1 MCVCVSRAMC
11 AVESM
16 GGCCSCNSANSSYFP
31 PYSSTLFPPPG
42 LTNNEYGVLTT
53 YVPNFDQLHLNLN
66 GRYEVPQ
73 ICKVL
78 YTKPENM
85 VRNEQATNCIWL
97 SKPKLTSSWAAGFS
111 FNKCHAD
118 LKAPYDP
125 HLPSL
130 FDGEEY
136 SKYAR
141 MWTRYVNPSLFLHPI
156 ISPVLLFL
164 PHPSPYPTL
173 DGVLLHYLKSH
184 FPFYSLPPHPHF
196 YALPLP
202 QWLRH
207 LHAAPKHRLSR
218 LHTRSTNQ
226 GR

>member
-1 MCVCVSRAMC
+1 MCVRMYEVMC
-11 AVESM
+11 GCMHGERIHARVLPC
-16 GGCCSCNSANSSYFP
+16 CCSQHRKSPHPHAFFSSFSP
-31 PYSSTLFPPPG
+31 LLPTG
-42 LTNNEYGVLTT
+42 LINNEYGVLTT

-78 YTKPENM
+78 YTEPEKM

-141 MWTRYVNPSLFLHPI
+141 MWTRYVYFFCRYGMLILF
-156 ISPVLLFL
+156 SFL
-164 PHPSPYPTL
+164 
-173 DGVLLHYLKSH
+173 
-184 FPFYSLPPHPHF
+184 
-196 YALPLP
+196 
-202 QWLRH
+202 
-207 LHAAPKHRLSR
+207 
-218 LHTRSTNQ
+218 
-226 GR
+226 

>member
-1 MCVCVSRAMC
+1 MTGTSSCWTCGVSCSRACVCTIVVLC
-11 AVESM
+11 
-16 GGCCSCNSANSSYFP
+16 GGMDGGGNFVCVLPCCCLQHRKTPHSHSFFSF
-31 PYSSTLFPPPG
+31 LFSPSPSPG

-66 GRYEVPQ
+66 GRFEVPQ

-78 YTKPENM
+78 YTEPEKM

-118 LKAPYDP
+118 LKTPYDP

-141 MWTRYVNPSLFLHPI
+141 MWTRYVAFPSMAIF
-156 ISPVLLFL
+156 
-164 PHPSPYPTL
+164 
-173 DGVLLHYLKSH
+173 
-184 FPFYSLPPHPHF
+184 
-196 YALPLP
+196 
-202 QWLRH
+202 
-207 LHAAPKHRLSR
+207 
-218 LHTRSTNQ
+218 
-226 GR
+226 